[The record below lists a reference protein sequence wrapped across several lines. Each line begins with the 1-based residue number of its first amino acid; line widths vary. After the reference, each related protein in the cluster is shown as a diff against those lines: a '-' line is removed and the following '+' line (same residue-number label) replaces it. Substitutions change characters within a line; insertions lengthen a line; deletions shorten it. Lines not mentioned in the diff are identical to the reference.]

1 MYLYGKFLIISKING
16 SDSEQVDLLIN
27 IFTTVQVWVFLG
39 PIVGYIL
46 LYGADIL
53 LFGVKRD

>member
-1 MYLYGKFLIISKING
+1 
-16 SDSEQVDLLIN
+16 
-27 IFTTVQVWVFLG
+27 VFLG

-53 LFGVKRD
+53 LFGVKRDWSIDNNIIGIYTEWYRPAISLLISQT